1 MVISRDPHAV
11 SVQRLRDMKN
21 STLKERSIFFSLK
34 ASTERVQKNGKSQPK
49 MVADLKEIV
58 HNRTVV
64 QVNSVV
70 VTA

>member
-1 MVISRDPHAV
+1 MRGVY
-11 SVQRLRDMKN
+11 
-21 STLKERSIFFSLK
+21 FSLSK
-34 ASTERVQKNGKSQPK
+34 LGIFYREGAENGKSQPK